1 MVHAMGKL
9 LLAATFLLVSIT
21 LSLAF
26 ASTSLVNGS
35 PSPTLDVK
43 VQHVVDI
50 RQSGLLIINETVTLY
65 TASGDS
71 VEPLGDYTVGM
82 PFDYQSDLA
91 YAFGYEAADPST
103 KMTLDFN
110 AGMGRIGFY
119 GIRVNFPQPVDISNG
134 GSYEFTLVLV
144 FSNSTAFDVFPLEET
159 VLVYYNASF
168 PAFPSLPDMMSEAQ
182 VRIILPETLNYS
194 ISSFENQGVN
204 LTKSTQGANRVFSF
218 AGRDL
223 EEFQHEPAWVYA
235 HRVGGPTQILDIEE
249 AQRNI
254 DILTDDR
261 IAVSD
266 FYKALNKAG
275 DLQTVQLRLPAGAY
289 DISAFDEFSPVGE
302 NSLVTQQT
310 ATYVNTTITFE
321 SPYSEGDEIYIS
333 VHYSLPWSDNVAASS
348 FDEFHASL
356 LLFNMPDLTIGKLTV
371 AVNLPEGATLS
382 SPINFGGLA
391 EFQIAAFSSRIG
403 FVFKNATPFQDYRVD
418 FTYRRP
424 LFWDS
429 FRPTVWM
436 GALVLVVGAF
446 VSAWRIYQPPSA
458 PALPTAVVGI
468 RAEDLRAF
476 VNYYD
481 ERRRLL
487 KEVESLEAASRKG
500 KIPRRQYKVRKA
512 TLDGRLASLSRDLTA
527 SKDKLRTVGPR
538 YAELMRQL
546 EVAEAELMGAE
557 AEINRSEA
565 RYRRGDLSA
574 QAYHNVLEANYRRR
588 DKAQTTI
595 DGVLLRLREEIG

>member
-1 MVHAMGKL
+1 MKKL
-9 LLAATFLLVSIT
+9 LSVAVFFLVSIA
-21 LSLAF
+21 LALAL
-26 ASTSLVNGS
+26 ASTSMVYAS
-35 PSPTLDVK
+35 PSPSFDVK

-50 RQSGLLIINETVTLY
+50 RQSGLLVINETVTLSP
-65 TASGDS
+65 ASGDS
-71 VEPLGDYTVGM
+71 IEPLRDYTVGM

-91 YAFGYEAADPST
+91 YAFGYEAANPGSRL
-103 KMTLDFN
+103 TLDLN

-119 GIRVNFPQPVDISNG
+119 GIKVNFPQPIDISDG
-134 GSYEFTLVLV
+134 GSYEFTVVLV
-144 FSNSTAFDVFPLEET
+144 FSNSIAFDVYQLEET

-168 PAFPSLPDMMSEAQ
+168 PAFPSLPDMVSEAQ
-182 VRIILPETLNYS
+182 VRIIMPETLNYTR
-194 ISSFENQGVN
+194 SSFEDEGVN
-204 LTKSTQGANRVFSF
+204 LTGSTQGTNSVFSF
-218 AGRDL
+218 VKKDL
-223 EEFQHEPAWVYA
+223 DEFSREPAWFYA
-235 HRVGGPTQILDIEE
+235 LRLGGVTQLLNIEE
-249 AQRNI
+249 AERKI
-254 DILTDDR
+254 DILADDR

-275 DLQTVQLRLPAGAY
+275 DLTTVQLKLPTGAY
-289 DISAFDEFSPVGE
+289 EITAFDEFGQVAE
-302 NSLVTQQT
+302 NNIATQPT
-310 ATYVNTTITFE
+310 ATHTNTTVTFA
-321 SPYSEGDEIYIS
+321 SPYLEGKEIHLSIQ
-333 VHYSLPWSDNVAASS
+333 YSLPWSNNVATSG
-348 FDEFHASL
+348 FGQFHTSL
-356 LLFNMPDLTIGKLTV
+356 LLFDTHDLTIGKLTV
-371 AVNLPEGATLS
+371 ALSLPEGATLS
-382 SPINFGGLA
+382 SPIDSKGLA
-391 EFQIAAFSSRIG
+391 EFQSSAFSSRV
-403 FVFKNATPFQDYRVD
+403 VFAFQNATPFQDYTVD

-436 GALVLVVGAF
+436 GAFVLVVGAL
-446 VSAWRIYQPPSA
+446 VGAWRIYQPPSA

-468 RAEDLRAF
+468 RAEDLRTF

-487 KEVESLEAASRKG
+487 KEVESLEAATRKG

-527 SKDKLRTVGPR
+527 SKDKLRTAGPR

-546 EVAEAELMGAE
+546 EVAETELMGAE
-557 AEINRSEA
+557 AEINRSEV